1 MNQIKLLQGKLN
13 KKKENISY
21 LFLKQKTTSILVR

>member
-1 MNQIKLLQGKLN
+1 MNQIKLLQGKLK